1 MASDFDY
8 KVDPEA
14 ETDDDEEHLGSLYLG
29 QIKILPEV
37 RKCDLLNFKNQFNA
51 AEKGLYAVDVL
62 ESDTFLDQEEIQE
75 ELRLRR
81 SLAKNPN
88 QVKNKGLKLSKST
101 YRLPHNTHTG
111 QSGKKVISKI
121 RIRSP
126 AILSILSKV
135 MQQSWGSRPRTF
147 IRPFGPLI
155 YFHSQVLEALTEIEV
170 KWALESEA
178 SAAVLTSVNCD
189 NSSEK
194 TIQGGILHIN
204 GSAAAISEIRCYLQF
219 MSTEILPLYTQFD
232 NLDESSNPKIM
243 FHDLWYLFK
252 TNELVYR
259 PVGGGAIQETNGF
272 SLGQRAWRIHGTQES
287 VAGDDLKTAH
297 DRNNFEGSG
306 GERTS
311 FNVHCYYIDY
321 TGEEFCVVTEIFEI
335 HAYEG
340 EKPVKSLIVFPYR
353 FLADHEERLEK
364 YIEYGHTFL
373 HSLETRHAAYN
384 WWSVVKTPRGTA
396 TTDME
401 GNDLKRAEYVESEV
415 IVDFVEAF
423 QACPSWKP
431 VPCILKAQEP
441 RRLTIADDLYTCWW
455 SDIHRTKLLAET
467 SEIIVLQAGIS
478 TYQWNKNLLD
488 DQFLAR
494 VREND
499 KNNRLTTKKDL
510 RECDLPLLPS
520 RVFGYVLRYRKF
532 EQLDVHGLSPV
543 KGSSDGFDCLK
554 INPQHKVLVKSLVW
568 DHFQKKASDRRDGVK
583 RPSLDWIKGKGKGLF
598 ILLHGVPGVGKTAT
612 AEAVAQASGRP
623 LFAITCGDLGL
634 TPTEVEF
641 ALRRIFR
648 LANTWDCVL
657 LLDEVDTF
665 FSQRLKGDATLI
677 KNALVSVFLRV
688 LEYYDGLLFLTT
700 NRPDAL
706 DEAFKSRIYLS
717 LYYPQLDLRQT
728 REIWEMNI
736 DRLRAVEIERCK
748 NTDLQPLQINKREIL
763 RLAEERFKN
772 SDASVRWNGRQIRN
786 AIQVASSLANSDAK
800 EDNMPPR
807 LTADN
812 FKLIYDVTED
822 FDNYSRELV
831 GKSDGELAYDRGDR
845 ADHWSPELQ
854 RSVEGHSYG
863 RRGLFPPGRVQ
874 GFGDGVAY
882 AQASTKRRRPSVFA
896 GRGHI
901 DFSDALGHSGQRAV
915 SPTYQ
920 SRQSLSIPGDGRSET
935 GYRPKASNP
944 IRRHPDE
951 SSYPDIYEG
960 WVNGGT
966 VPKEASPDEESV
978 QIGKRTLEDASSALH
993 STTKR
998 RKAGDS
1004 ED

>member
-1 MASDFDY
+1 MMASDFDS
-8 KVDPEA
+8 KVGSDT
-14 ETDDDEEHLGSLYLG
+14 ETDDDEENLGSHYLG
-29 QIKILPEV
+29 HINIIPEV

-51 AEKGLYAVDVL
+51 AEKGLYAVDIL

-81 SLAKNPN
+81 SFAKNPN
-88 QVKNKGLKLSKST
+88 QVKNTGLKLSKST
-101 YRLPHNTHTG
+101 SKLPHSMHTG
-111 QSGKKVISKI
+111 QSGRKVISKI

-126 AILSILSKV
+126 AILSILSKI

-155 YFHSQVLEALTEIEV
+155 YFHSQVLEALKEMQLKGNQQNGV
-170 KWALESEA
+170 EA
-178 SAAVLTSVNCD
+178 SVFISENCD
-189 NSSEK
+189 GSSER
-194 TIQGGILHIN
+194 IPPQDEVLPVD
-204 GSAAAISEIRCYLQF
+204 GSVAAISEIKCYLQF
-219 MSTEILPLYTQFD
+219 MSAEILPLYTQFD
-232 NLDESSNPKIM
+232 NLDESSNPKVM

-252 TNELVYR
+252 TNDLVYR

-287 VAGDDLKTAH
+287 MASDELRAAH
-297 DRNNFEGSG
+297 NRNNFEGSS
-306 GERTS
+306 GERAS
-311 FNVHCYYIDY
+311 FNVDCYYIDY
-321 TGEEFCVVTEIFEI
+321 TGEEFCVVTETFEI

-340 EKPVKSLIVFPYR
+340 EKPVKSLMVFPYR
-353 FLADHEERLEK
+353 FLEDHEERLRK

-373 HSLETRHAAYN
+373 HSLEKRHAAYN
-384 WWSVVKTPRGTA
+384 WWSVIRTPRGNA
-396 TTDME
+396 TTDIE
-401 GNDLKRAEYVESEV
+401 GNELKRSEYVDSEV

-431 VPCILKAQEP
+431 IPSILKAQEP
-441 RRLTIADDLYTCWW
+441 RRLTIADDFYTCWW
-455 SDIHRTKLLAET
+455 SDIYRTKLLAET

-478 TYQWNKNLLD
+478 TYQRNKNLLD

-554 INPQHKVLVKSLVW
+554 INNQHKDLVKSLVW
-568 DHFQKKASDRRDGVK
+568 DHFQKKTSDRKDGVK

-612 AEAVAQASGRP
+612 AEAVAQASGKP

-634 TPTEVEF
+634 TPTEVES

-665 FSQRLKGDATLI
+665 FSQRSKGDATLT

-700 NRPDAL
+700 NRPGAL
-706 DEAFKSRIYLS
+706 DEAFKSRIHLS
-717 LYYPQLDLRQT
+717 LYYPQLDLQQT
-728 REIWEMNI
+728 KEIWEMNI
-736 DRLRAVEIERCK
+736 DRLRAVEDERCK
-748 NTDLQPLQINKREIL
+748 NTDLQPLQVNRREIL
-763 RLAEERFKN
+763 RLAEEKFENR
-772 SDASVRWNGRQIRN
+772 DGSVRWNGRQIRN
-786 AIQVASSLANSDAK
+786 AIQVASSRANFEAN
-800 EDNMPPR
+800 EDNIPPR
-807 LTADN
+807 LTADH

-822 FDNYSRELV
+822 FDNYSQAAV
-831 GKSDGELAYDRGDR
+831 GKSDGGLAYDRGDR
-845 ADHWSPELQ
+845 ADDWSSERQ
-854 RSVEGHSYG
+854 RSVEGRPYG
-863 RRGLFPPGRVQ
+863 RGTLLSRGGGQAFGG
-874 GFGDGVAY
+874 GFGRP
-882 AQASTKRRRPSVFA
+882 QSSTNRQRQSHLA
-896 GRGHI
+896 GRSHI
-901 DFSDALGHSGQRAV
+901 DFFDALSQDAL
-915 SPTYQ
+915 PAIYQ
-920 SRQSLSIPGDGRSET
+920 NHQPLSIPRDDKPAMNYE
-935 GYRPKASNP
+935 PKEYG
-944 IRRHPDE
+944 PDRNFAYE
-951 SSYPDIYEG
+951 PKSSDIYEG
-960 WVNGGT
+960 WINGDT
-966 VPKEASPDEESV
+966 VSDVANLDDEGLH
-978 QIGKRTLEDASSALH
+978 IRKRTSAEDSSELH
-993 STTKR
+993 VSPKR
-998 RKAGDS
+998 RKLGDG